1 MAEKK
6 GFTGQLKYDFDTA
19 RNLEVYLK
27 GKWFRTTSREFRSF
41 NGKRRIQG
49 EEYNGPVYLCGTNTK
64 VNPKEY
70 SETPIVGHKWESI
83 RRAGENW

>member
-1 MAEKK
+1 MSEKK

-19 RNLEVYLK
+19 RNLEVYLN

-41 NGKRRIQG
+41 NGRRKIQG
-49 EEYNGPVYLCGTNTK
+49 KEYKGPVYLYGTNTK
-64 VNPKEY
+64 VNPEDY
-70 SETPIVGHKWESI
+70 SKSPIVGHKWESV